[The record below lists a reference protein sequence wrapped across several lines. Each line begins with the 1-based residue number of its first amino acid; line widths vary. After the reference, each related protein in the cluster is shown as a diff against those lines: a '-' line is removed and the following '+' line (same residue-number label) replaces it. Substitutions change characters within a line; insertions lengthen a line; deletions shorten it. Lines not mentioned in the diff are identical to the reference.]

1 MNEFTRHFGRKG
13 GRHNVLALQEWLST
27 CCLRRTKKTRDAD
40 GKKLLDLVERH
51 VHLVEAHFSDAERD
65 YYTAIEQSSR
75 LDYELLKLRALREK
89 KWSNQM
95 EFSILLVK
103 LLRMRQTCLHI
114 KLTHPS
120 QTTNRATLRRELAA
134 LRVAHEHSRRNTSE
148 VLPAVL
154 SVPQTKQESAPPVNA
169 DDGKKK
175 RKTKSRGDR
184 LPAAV
189 QKRLRN
195 LKEVECPICL
205 EEPQTISQIWVA
217 PCGHILCQECAPKLF
232 LHSKSAKCPLCNT
245 PIQENAMIPGDEVG
259 RGNVYCFHR
268 TASMRLAPFLG

>member
-1 MNEFTRHFGRKG
+1 LNEFTDHFGRKG
-13 GRHNVLALQEWLST
+13 ARNNILALQQWLST

-51 VHLVEAHFSDAERD
+51 IHLVEAHFSDAERD

-75 LDYELLKLRALREK
+75 LDYELTKLRALREK

-114 KLTHPS
+114 KLTHRS
-120 QTTNRATLRRELAA
+120 QSMNRATLRRELAA
-134 LRVAHEHSRRNTSE
+134 LRVTYEHSRRNTSE
-148 VLPAVL
+148 VLPAAL
-154 SVPQTKQESAPPVNA
+154 SVPQAKQDPAQPVKA
-169 DDGKKK
+169 GDGKKI
-175 RKTKSRGDR
+175 RKTKSKGDR

-195 LKEVECPICL
+195 LEEMPECPICL
-205 EEPQTISQIWVA
+205 EEPQTISQILVFT
-217 PCGHILCQECAPKLF
+217 CGHILCQECAPRLF
-232 LHSKSAKCPLCNT
+232 LHSKSAKCPLCNAV
-245 PIQENAMIPGDEVG
+245 IQEQAMVPGDEVR
-259 RGNVYCFHR
+259 RGSVL
-268 TASMRLAPFLG
+268 MV